1 MVDEKICWS
10 EKKKFQINCLLE
22 ENEIPESKM
31 KFFLQFVLSLIDTAA
46 TMCQE
51 EHQESGI
58 PF

>member
-1 MVDEKICWS
+1 MKKSVDQ
-10 EKKKFQINCLLE
+10 EKKIPDNCLLE